1 MFKIIT
7 SLTLFAIG
15 LLAQAQSV
23 QTRNVQPFSK
33 IEISSGVEV
42 IITQGAQA
50 SLKVTSDAGQ
60 ELKDI
65 VTEFRNNALYI
76 AQTNDDDQVGKVYVT
91 TPTLTDIKATGGS
104 KVRLTGTLES
114 SAVSVSMASGSTFWG
129 NIHTENLQLAARSG
143 AIVNLRTDA
152 GILSGSFKTDAK
164 VNLSGHA
171 TQSELRTQSG
181 ALCNARNF
189 AADNSVV
196 TAIDDSSMLVNTKGE
211 ISVNVADTAKI
222 TYYGKPGKVALNP
235 EAVEVYRTTG
245 SRLLTEK

>member
-76 AQTNDDDQVGKVYVT
+76 AQTMT
-91 TPTLTDIKATGGS
+91 TT
-104 KVRLTGTLES
+104 RLE
-114 SAVSVSMASGSTFWG
+114 
-129 NIHTENLQLAARSG
+129 
-143 AIVNLRTDA
+143 
-152 GILSGSFKTDAK
+152 K
-164 VNLSGHA
+164 
-171 TQSELRTQSG
+171 
-181 ALCNARNF
+181 
-189 AADNSVV
+189 
-196 TAIDDSSMLVNTKGE
+196 SML
-211 ISVNVADTAKI
+211 
-222 TYYGKPGKVALNP
+222 
-235 EAVEVYRTTG
+235 
-245 SRLLTEK
+245 RLRP